1 MEISTRASSFLKDEG
16 GTVESALVLVPL
28 MILILS
34 ILQIAL
40 GVLSRNIASNSTQSV
55 ITQSGLYSSSG
66 TSPLIAMSSQ
76 GIISSILIPL
86 TGGGALY
93 MGEQHHQIPSLTPL
107 LPHGDSFNSFGASI
121 GEGP

>member
-1 MEISTRASSFLKDEG
+1 MAIIARVSALVKDEG

-40 GVLSRNIASNSTQSV
+40 GILSRDIASNKTQSV
-55 ITQSGLYSSSG
+55 ITQSGLYSPTG
-66 TSPLIAMSSQ
+66 TSPLIAMNSQ
-76 GIISSILIPL
+76 GIIGSTVIPL

-93 MGEQHHQIPSLTPL
+93 LGEQRHQIPSLTPF
-107 LPHGDSFNSFGASI
+107 LPNGDSFNSFGASI
-121 GEGP
+121 GEGR